1 MTGPVP
7 RLTNR
12 SVRRSSCDFFVIVAP
27 AAKHADTGCLCNAE
41 TYRKRSWCRAEV
53 MSCWARNGRG
63 DMWLSSSDGLRPL
76 DEATLREAIDVAGG
90 DLTCCRLHHARG
102 DPCDREA
109 LVLPMLG
116 LYAEI
121 FRHRHAPRGREAYE
135 FLAPIKESLFPRTF
149 SYSYHGADGGVE
161 SAEETLFGD
170 LLRAVETA
178 VELSEADA
186 SNPIWRRA
194 LPDLSPGSTAQRH
207 SHHLRT
213 SKGAAASTRQLKDPF
228 RGLPAF
234 AADAFIA
241 FSNSAVGPRRVACAL
256 EPIDRQD
263 DKIRCE
269 SPTTCACRN
278 GPAASLIFL

>member
-1 MTGPVP
+1 M
-7 RLTNR
+7 
-12 SVRRSSCDFFVIVAP
+12 IVAP

-109 LVLPMLG
+109 LVLPLLG

-194 LPDLSPGSTAQRH
+194 LPDLAPASTAQRH

-213 SKGAAASTRQLKDPF
+213 TKGAAASTRHYLS
-228 RGLPAF
+228 
-234 AADAFIA
+234 AAMASASGDVEPSPTQDAA
-241 FSNSAVGPRRVACAL
+241 RVAIAVDA
-256 EPIDRQD
+256 E
-263 DKIRCE
+263 
-269 SPTTCACRN
+269 
-278 GPAASLIFL
+278 